1 MTVTEFLEV
10 NPPYLFADYQATK
23 LRAPLAPL
31 VTVPDELLRQSPGPA
46 FDRIPYRD
54 TDRDLNNQHAAQPIG
69 QRIILFGQVLDR
81 AGQPVPETLIEI
93 WQVNGAGR
101 YADPVDP
108 AFFPLDPN
116 FTGAGRCRTGP
127 DGSFQFLTLRPA
139 AYPGDR
145 GGLYRPSHIHV
156 SVFGKYL
163 ASRLITQ
170 CYFEDDPLLQ
180 RDPIFQAIPSRNA
193 MQRLVARFVGEQTE
207 WNGQDS
213 ALAYRWDIVLRGGT
227 DAPGPVSTSTGLA
240 DTGLAD
246 TGPALHGDGQQTTSP
261 SQTIGPLY
269 GFALMFPGSERATY
283 PDQPGSVRISG
294 RVFDGSGP
302 LAFPDGMLELWV
314 GDQFARTR
322 TDPDGRFTAVLA
334 KPDPAALPGGPRQAP
349 HVNVAVFA
357 RGLLKQALTRLYFP
371 DEAAANAADPVLGA
385 VPAQRRHR
393 LVAAPDHDGGLTFD
407 IHLQGD
413 EESVF
418 FDF

>member
-1 MTVTEFLEV
+1 MTVAEYVEV
-10 NPPYLFADYQATK
+10 NPPYLYTDYEATK

-46 FDRIPYRD
+46 FGRIPYAD
-54 TDRDLNNQHAAQPIG
+54 TDRDLNNQHPGQPIG
-69 QRIILFGQVLDR
+69 QRIFLSGRVLDR
-81 AGQPVPETLIEI
+81 AGQPVPGTLIEI

-116 FTGAGRCRTGP
+116 FTGAGRCITAA
-127 DGSFQFLTLRPA
+127 DGSFEFLTLRPA

-145 GGLYRPSHIHV
+145 GGLYRPSHVHV

-180 RDPIFQAIPSRNA
+180 RDPIFQAIPSQNA
-193 MQRLVARFVGEQTE
+193 MQRLVAHFAGERTE

-213 ALAYRWDIVLRGGT
+213 ALAYQWDIVLRGGT
-227 DAPGPVSTSTGLA
+227 GR
-240 DTGLAD
+240 
-246 TGPALHGDGQQTTSP
+246 PASSVPASSDGQQTTSP

-269 GFALMFPGSERATY
+269 GFALMFPDSELAAD
-283 PDQPGSVRISG
+283 PDQPGSFRISG
-294 RVFDGSGP
+294 RVSDGSGP

-334 KPDPAALPGGPRQAP
+334 KPDPAALPGGQAP

-371 DEAAANAADPVLGA
+371 DEPAANAADPVLSA
-385 VPAQRRHR
+385 VPEQRRQR
-393 LVAAPDHDGGLTFD
+393 LVARPDDEGGLTFD